1 MIARRQTAHIE
12 ILLLAAGPS
21 RRMGSPKQSLPFMGT
36 TLLRHLTREALAS
49 DANGVTVVTGAWADL
64 ARQELSELPARV
76 VHNENWEEG
85 MASSLR
91 RGVRGLRP
99 ETEAFLLMLCDQPLV
114 NRFAL
119 NRLIEAYR
127 SGTHTIVASVYSG
140 ITGVP
145 AIYHR
150 SLLPHFLS
158 LTGDQG
164 ARYFLRTTSVPVLAM
179 PLPEAAVDLDTPE
192 EYSSFLQSLG

>member
-12 ILLLAAGPS
+12 IVLLAAGPS
-21 RRMGSPKQSLPFMGT
+21 RRMGSPKQSLPFRAT
-36 TLLRHLTREALAS
+36 TLLRHLTREAIAS
-49 DANGVTVVTGAWADL
+49 EANGVTVVTGAWADH
-64 ARQELSELPARV
+64 ARQELSGLPARV
-76 VHNENWEEG
+76 VHNEDWEEG

-91 RGVRGLRP
+91 RGLRSLPP
-99 ETEAFLLMLCDQPLV
+99 ETEAFLVMLCDQPLV

-127 SGTHTIVASVYSG
+127 SSTHTIVASVYSG

-145 AIYHR
+145 ALYHR
-150 SLLPHFLS
+150 SHLPQLLA

-164 ARYFLRTTSVPVLAM
+164 ARQLLRTTTMPVLAL

-192 EYSSFLQSLG
+192 EYSSFLQSLP

>member
-21 RRMGSPKQSLPFMGT
+21 RRMGSPKQSLPFKGT

-49 DANGVTVVTGAWADL
+49 DANGVTVVTGAWADH
-64 ARQELSELPARV
+64 ARQELSELSARIV
-76 VHNENWEEG
+76 NNEDWEEG

-91 RGVRGLRP
+91 RGLRSLPP
-99 ETEAFLLMLCDQPLV
+99 ETDAFLLMLCDQPLV

-127 SGTHTIVASVYSG
+127 SGTHTIVASEYSG
-140 ITGVP
+140 IMGVP
-145 AIYHR
+145 ALYHR
-150 SLLPHFLS
+150 SHLPELLA

-164 ARYFLRTTSVPVLAM
+164 ARHFLRTTTTPVLAL

-192 EYSSFLQSLG
+192 EYSSFMQSLA